1 MPADKF
7 AEQSAAVSVAAHDA
21 CSGSNAQTS
30 ATSID
35 SSENQSR
42 LTSRSIRS
50 FVIRNGRTTPAQTDA
65 MDRLLPKFGLNYSDQ
80 PIDLEAKF
88 GRIAPT
94 VLEIGFGNGDVF
106 THIAQQQAEL
116 NVIGVEVHTAGVG
129 HALLAIEQK
138 QLTHTRVIQHDALEV
153 LHNMLPAE
161 SIEKV
166 LLLFPDPWHK
176 KRHHKRRILQKDFL
190 DGVFQVLKPGGVLHC
205 ATDWAEYGEWMIEH
219 LEADPRFENTVGPS
233 MASERPEWRPM
244 TRFEARGHRLGHSVL
259 DLIYRKV

>member
-1 MPADKF
+1 MPADKPT
-7 AEQSAAVSVAAHDA
+7 EQSAAVTESASDT
-21 CSGSNAQTS
+21 CDDSNVLTS
-30 ATSID
+30 ATSD
-35 SSENQSR
+35 LGEGQLR

-65 MDRLLPKFGLNYSDQ
+65 MERLLPTFGLTYSDQ
-80 PIDLEAKF
+80 PIDLEVQF
-88 GRIAPT
+88 GRTAPT

-106 THIAQQQAEL
+106 THIAQQEPQR

-138 QLTHTRVIQHDALEV
+138 QLNHARIIQHDALEV
-153 LHNMLPAE
+153 LHHMLPAE

-176 KRHHKRRILQKDFL
+176 KRHHKRRIVQKDFL
-190 DGVFQVLKPGGVLHC
+190 DGVCRVLKPTGILHC

-219 LEADPRFENTVGPS
+219 LENDSRFQNIVGPS
-233 MASERPEWRPM
+233 MASERPEWRPL
-244 TRFEARGHRLGHSVL
+244 TRFEARGQRLGHSVL
-259 DLIYRKV
+259 DLIYKKV